1 MIKYLTF
8 ALFFVPSVTFS
19 EYYSQYGQDKFVNET
34 FFKNYRGGVF
44 IDIGAHNGISLSNTY
59 FFEKE
64 LDWTGIC
71 LEPIPHVF
79 EQLQKN
85 RNCLCIR
92 GCATTEHNARQRFLQ
107 ISGYP
112 EMLSGLI
119 DKFDPKHMDRI
130 MYEIKEYGGCYEIID
145 VPCYNLN
152 QILEDAGINHV
163 HFLSL
168 DTEGGEFEILQNF
181 DFSKCQIDVITVED
195 NYKVH
200 PFIPFLESR
209 GFIFVTTLGQDLL
222 FVNKAANVR

>member
-1 MIKYLTF
+1 MIKYLIYI
-8 ALFFVPSVTFS
+8 FFVHSLAFS
-19 EYYSQYGQDKFVNET
+19 EYYSQYGQDKFVHET
-34 FFKNYRGGVF
+34 FFKNYKGGVF
-44 IDIGAHNGISLSNTY
+44 VDIGAHDGISLSNTY

-79 EQLQKN
+79 DQLQKN

-92 GCATTEHNARQRFLQ
+92 GCAGTEHNAIQHFLQ
-107 ISGYP
+107 ISGYS
-112 EMLSGLI
+112 EMLSGLM
-119 DKFDPKHMDRI
+119 DKFDPRHIDRI
-130 MYEIKEYGGCYEIID
+130 MHEVKEYDGSCEIIE

-152 QILEDAGINHV
+152 KVLEDAGINHV

-195 NYKVH
+195 NYKMD
-200 PFIPFLESR
+200 PFIPFLTSK
-209 GFIFVTTLGQDLL
+209 GFVFVMALGQDLL
-222 FVNKAANVR
+222 FINKAANKY